1 MKEILFRISRP
12 YKVFNTKKVAALQL
26 PAVDGDITILPD
38 RAPTL
43 LLLRNGIVRILD
55 NQLKV
60 IESYFVKG
68 GIADIARNRC
78 AVSSEK
84 VFCVDGITLERAKEK
99 MDSALHDEDKNFYQ
113 YVISVLDKKS

>member
-26 PAVDGDITILPD
+26 PAQEGDITILPD

-43 LLLRNGIVRILD
+43 ILLRNGILKILD
-55 NQLKV
+55 NQLKEV
-60 IESYFVKG
+60 ESYFVKG
-68 GIADIARNRC
+68 GIADVARDRC

-84 VFCVDGITLERAKEK
+84 VFCVEGTSLERAKEK
-99 MDSALHDEDKNFYQ
+99 RDSALHEEDKIFYD
-113 YVISVLDKKS
+113 YVISVLEKKK

>member
-12 YKVFNTKKVAALQL
+12 YKVFNTKTVAALQL
-26 PAVDGDITILPD
+26 PAVAGDVTILPD
-38 RAPTL
+38 RAPTIF
-43 LLLRNGIVRILD
+43 LLRDGIVRVLD

-68 GIADIARNRC
+68 GIADIARDRC
-78 AVSSEK
+78 AVSCEK

-99 MDSALHDEDKNFYQ
+99 RDSALHEEDKKFYE
-113 YVISVLDKKS
+113 YVVSVLEQKS